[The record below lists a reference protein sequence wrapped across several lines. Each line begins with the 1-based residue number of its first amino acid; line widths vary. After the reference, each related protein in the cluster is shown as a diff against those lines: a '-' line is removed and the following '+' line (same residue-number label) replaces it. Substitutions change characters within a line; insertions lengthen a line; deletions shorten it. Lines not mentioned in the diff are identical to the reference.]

1 MAEIWGV
8 VTAGVIAAGGAVA
21 GSEISANA
29 SKNAANASANAANQG
44 ANAQLQ
50 MFNQTQANFAPQ
62 VQLGQGAANMLGN
75 IYGIGGVTGPAGSTP
90 SGNSPTGNYSSFYNS
105 PGYQFSL
112 QQGQNAINRQASA
125 NGSLYSSNTL
135 GALGSYTAGAAG
147 TQYNSYIN
155 QLLSMAGL
163 GNAASSGTG
172 AAATATGQGV
182 ANSLQNAGNANA
194 SGVLGSSNAYSNGI
208 GAAAGQF
215 GNLLS
220 RYGGSLGGS
229 TSTSIGDGLQNDIY
243 NNSGNYIPPPTF
255 DAPVG

>member
-1 MAEIWGV
+1 MAEIWGLA
-8 VTAGVIAAGGAVA
+8 TAAAVIAGGTIA
-21 GSEISANA
+21 GSAITANA
-29 SKNAANASANAANQG
+29 SGKAAQASANAAQQG
-44 ANAQLQ
+44 ANTQLQ

-75 IYGIGGVTGPAGSTP
+75 IYGIGGVGGPAGSTP
-90 SGNSPTGNYSSFYNS
+90 SGNSPNGNYSAFYNS

-112 QQGQNAINRQASA
+112 QQGQSAINRQAAAS
-125 NGSLYSSNTL
+125 GSLYSSNTL
-135 GALGSYTAGAAG
+135 AAQGNYVQGAAS

-194 SGVLGSSNAYSNGI
+194 SGVLGTANAYGSGI
-208 GAAAGQF
+208 GAVAGQA
-215 GNLLS
+215 GNLL
-220 RYGGSLGGS
+220 GGLGGGNS
-229 TSTSIGDGLQNDIY
+229 GVYNPDGLPIGA
-243 NNSGNYIPPPTF
+243 SGPVDMGGGYAPI
-255 DAPVG
+255 PVG